1 MIKRLA
7 GRFSGEHLR
16 ARAMRGAAFT
26 IMLFGLQNAMR
37 LASNL
42 ILTRLL
48 FPEAFGLMALVHV
61 VVAGI
66 NLFSDIGMGSVV
78 IRSPRG
84 DDPVF
89 LGTAWTVQVIRGFL
103 LYGLVLLIAPLAAA
117 FYEEPLLTGLI
128 MIAGLQLIFAGL
140 TSISQLT
147 ANRHLRLGRL
157 VTLQIIAQAI
167 GIAAMVGLA
176 WHMRSVWALVIGGL
190 LHPAIFMIFSHLFL
204 PGRKIRMGLERA
216 AVLEIFNFGKYIFL
230 ATVAGF
236 FILHGD
242 KAILGKFV
250 PLDVLA
256 IFTVALV
263 FMQAAVDISVNIT
276 QRIVF
281 PLYAQRPPG
290 ESAENWKA
298 VARARWLL
306 SLGAFGLAGILAL
319 TGDPLVRL
327 LYDPRYE
334 EAGPILV
341 LLGICILPRMI
352 VVSYP
357 RLASAAGFAGRFAA
371 YQIGLALVQTS
382 LLIVLVGQIGIAGA
396 PLAMAGSVFLAYPG
410 LILLARPFGGLDYRH
425 DAVMLT
431 VTAMVAAMALWLHW
445 DAVRPLFP
453 AAPTF

>member
-1 MIKRLA
+1 MIKRLT

-16 ARAMRGAAFT
+16 ARALRGTAFT
-26 IMLFGLQNAMR
+26 IMLFGLQNVMR
-37 LASNL
+37 LGSNL

-48 FPEAFGLMALVHV
+48 FPEAFGLMALVQV

-89 LGTAWTVQVIRGFL
+89 LGTAWTVQVIRGFF
-103 LYGLVLLIAPLAAA
+103 LYGLVLLIAPVAAT
-117 FYEEPLLTGLI
+117 FYETPLLTGLI
-128 MIAGLQLIFAGL
+128 MVAGLQLIFAGL

-147 ANRHLRLGRL
+147 ANRHLRLGRFAM
-157 VTLQIIAQAI
+157 LQVLAQAI
-167 GIAAMVGLA
+167 GIGAMVLLA
-176 WHMRSVWALVIGGL
+176 WEMRSVWALVIGGL
-190 LHPAIFMIFSHLFL
+190 LHPIIFMVFSHLFL
-204 PGRKIRMGLERA
+204 PGPKIKLGLERA
-216 AVLEIFNFGKYIFL
+216 AVFEIFNFGKYIFL

-242 KAILGKFV
+242 KAVLGKFV

-263 FMQAAVDISVNIT
+263 FLQATVDLSGNIT
-276 QRIVF
+276 QRIIF

-290 ESAENWKA
+290 ESAANWTA

-306 SLGAFGLAGILAL
+306 SLGAFGLAGTLAL
-319 TGDPLVRL
+319 IGDPLIEL

-334 EAGPILV
+334 DAGPILV

-352 VVSYP
+352 VMSYP
-357 RLASAAGFAGRFAA
+357 RLASAAGFAGRFAT
-371 YQIGLALVQTS
+371 YQIGVALVQTT
-382 LLIVLVGQIGIAGA
+382 LLIALVSNIGIAGA
-396 PLAMAGSVFLAYPG
+396 PLAMALSVLIAYPG
-410 LILLARPFGGLDYRH
+410 VILLARPFGGVDFRH
-425 DAVMLT
+425 DAVMFALGLLIAST
-431 VTAMVAAMALWLHW
+431 ALWLHW
-445 DAVRPLFP
+445 DRVRPLFP
-453 AAPTF
+453 